1 MTATKEGTSLSIRL
15 RVGTPED
22 AKECGDICYRAFRVI
37 AEKHNFPPDFASSEV
52 VATLLSESLAH
63 PAIYGVVAELDGRI
77 VGSNFVD
84 ERSIIAGIG
93 PITVDP
99 DVQNRAIGRELMQ
112 HVMDRVANRRF
123 PGVRL
128 VQTAYHNRSLSL
140 YTKLGFAAREPLS
153 TIQGKPISI
162 QIPGYTVRPAIADDL
177 SLCNHICM
185 RVHGHNR
192 GGEVHDAI
200 KHGTA
205 TVVEHNGRIT
215 GYATAIGFLGHA
227 IGETNEELKALI
239 GAAQEFLGPGFLLPT
254 RNAELFRWC
263 LEHGLRVVQPMT
275 LMSIGLYNE
284 PAGAFLPSVLY

>member
-1 MTATKEGTSLSIRL
+1 MSIRL

-37 AEKHNFPPDFASSEV
+37 AEKHNFPPDFSSSQV
-52 VATLLSESLAH
+52 VTTFLSESLAH
-63 PAIYGVVAELDGRI
+63 PDIYGVVAELDGRI

-99 DVQNRAIGRELMQ
+99 DVQDRAIGRELML

-128 VQTAYHNRSLSL
+128 VQAAYHNRSLSL
-140 YTKLGFAAREPLS
+140 YTKLGFTAREPLS
-153 TIQGKPISI
+153 TIQGKPIAV
-162 QIPGYTVRPAIADDL
+162 QIPGCIVRPADVGDL
-177 SLCNHICM
+177 SACNQVCM

-200 KHGTA
+200 MRGTA

-215 GYATAIGFLGHA
+215 GYTTAIGFLGHA
-227 IGETNEELKALI
+227 VGETNEELKALI
-239 GAAQEFLGPGFLLPT
+239 GAASEFLGPGFLLPT

-263 LEHGLRVVQPMT
+263 LEQGLRVVQPMT

-284 PAGAFLPSVLY
+284 PAGAFLASVLY